1 MMMKKLI
8 MLLMMALVTPVSA
21 LALEAPVEEEEAC
34 PFVEFFTADV
44 PFFFTQSVP
53 AGATAV
59 WSEVKYRSVVTAV
72 AVSVFV
78 KSAVVGTKNVTVDT
92 AVAIR
97 DTTVEVTKPL
107 FW

>member
-1 MMMKKLI
+1 MKKLVA
-8 MLLMMALVTPVSA
+8 LLILALVIPASA
-21 LALEAPVEEEEAC
+21 PALEAPVEEEEC
-34 PFVEFFTADV
+34 TFVEFFTDDV
-44 PFFFTQSVP
+44 PFFFTESVP
-53 AGATAV
+53 AGATTV
-59 WSEVKYRSVVTAV
+59 WEEVKYASVVTAV